1 MNSSRKHVDL
11 RAARLLTLDTE
22 PYLSCAECFD
32 RMDEY
37 VEALLADP
45 AYDDERMRTHL
56 TACPACAEEA
66 QSLMLLVAE
75 DQSTTP

>member
-1 MNSSRKHVDL
+1 MNTPHKHLDT

-22 PYLSCAECFD
+22 PYLSCEECFD
-32 RMDEY
+32 RMDAY

-45 AYDDERMRTHL
+45 EHDDVTMRTHL

-66 QSLMLLVAE
+66 ESLMQLVA
-75 DQSTTP
+75 DDPRP